1 MEPRQTG
8 SGGGIESVPALS
20 GAFESLPIAERRVEG
35 GNETRPEHRN
45 EVGVVQAE
53 VAQIAMP
60 ALPVPILTTAPSTSQ
75 QAAGVPIDDT
85 VPITANDDDLI
96 EKEWVDKAKK
106 ILAET
111 RDDPYRRESE
121 VSKLQIEYIRKRYG
135 REIGAASEE

>member
-1 MEPRQTG
+1 MNPELPQVKTGAETAPQIPGGVEYHPETAPRGVEIKRSTEQ
-8 SGGGIESVPALS
+8 SIAPIEQQ
-20 GAFESLPIAERRVEG
+20 PIAPP
-35 GNETRPEHRN
+35 TTLPP
-45 EVGVVQAE
+45 
-53 VAQIAMP
+53 VAP
-60 ALPVPILTTAPSTSQ
+60 TAPVTSDNSTLP
-75 QAAGVPIDDT
+75 AADDSGT
-85 VPITANDDDLI
+85 PLIAADEDLI